1 MLTELKKKIQNGGVI
16 GAGGAGFPSY
26 AKMAPGADT
35 LIVNGAE
42 CEPLLYT
49 DYVLL
54 REYMQRLIAAIT
66 IVARELGVKQ
76 SFLAMKNHT
85 AKKLSLEDG
94 QRLAE
99 NIYIRSLP
107 DVYPMGD
114 EIILIYETTKRIVPP
129 GKLPMH
135 CGVIVYNVETVLN
148 ITKCIESET
157 PVVEKW
163 LTVGGDIE
171 NPRVVRVSVGI
182 RIRDLF
188 SVLGVTVDDDHVVI
202 DGGPSMGKI
211 VNHNTGVVL
220 KNTKALLV
228 LPKSCVAVS
237 SKMVS
242 LDAQL
247 RRGSSACCQCT
258 RCTDMCPRALI
269 GYPLAPHKLVRVAS
283 AGDAIDPSVYLSAT
297 MCSSCGICETA
308 ACCQGLSPKDMIA
321 SLKTELAKKK
331 MKYVVDDPTKPLE
344 QRDYRLVPSERWKAL
359 LGVEKYDR
367 EAILYNVKIIP
378 DFVEIPM
385 KGHIGAPSIPCVKPG
400 DFVKYG
406 DKIADAAD
414 GLSVPQHASIDG
426 RIFVADSDKIIIEKQ
441 NTNLSK

>member
-1 MLTELKKKIQNGGVI
+1 MLTELKKKIQNGGVV

-26 AKMAPGADT
+26 AKLAPGADT

-49 DYVLL
+49 DYILL
-54 REYMQRLIAAIT
+54 REYMPRLIAAIKV
-66 IVARELGVKQ
+66 VARELGVKKAY
-76 SFLAMKNHT
+76 LAIKNHT
-85 AKKLSLEDG
+85 AQKLSLSDG
-94 QRLAE
+94 QQLSD

-114 EIILIYETTKRIVPP
+114 EIILIYQTTGRIVPP
-129 GKLPMH
+129 GKLPMS
-135 CGVIVYNVETVLN
+135 CNVIVYNVETVLN
-148 ITKCIESET
+148 ITKCLESST

-171 NPRVVRVSVGI
+171 APKVVRVSVGI

-188 SVLGVTVDDDHVVI
+188 STLGVTVDDDHVVM

-211 VNHNTGVVL
+211 VNHNTDVVL

-228 LPKSCVAVS
+228 LPKSCTAVS
-237 SKMVS
+237 SKTVT

-258 RCTDMCPRALI
+258 RCTDMCPRALL

-283 AGDAIDPSVYLSAT
+283 SGENLDPSVYLTAT
-297 MCSSCGICETA
+297 TCSSCGLCETA
-308 ACCQGLSPKDMIA
+308 ACCQGLSPKAMIA
-321 SLKTELAKKK
+321 SLKAELAKKK
-331 MKYVVDDPTKPLE
+331 LRYVDEKAPTPSE

-359 LGVEKYDR
+359 LGVDKFDR
-367 EAILYNVKIIP
+367 EAQLYNVKIIP
-378 DFVEIPM
+378 DVIEIPM
-385 KGHIGAPSIPCVKPG
+385 RSHIGVPSVPCVKAG
-400 DFVKYG
+400 DVVKYG

-414 GLSVPQHASIDG
+414 GLSIPQHSSMNG
-426 RIFVADSDKIIIEKQ
+426 RVILVTDEKIVIEK
-441 NTNLSK
+441 